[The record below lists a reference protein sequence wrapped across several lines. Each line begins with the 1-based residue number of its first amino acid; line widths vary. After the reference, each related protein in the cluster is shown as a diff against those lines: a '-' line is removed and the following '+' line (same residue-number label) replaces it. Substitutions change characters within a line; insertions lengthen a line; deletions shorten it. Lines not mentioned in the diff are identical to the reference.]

1 MTTDELLTHMHTL
14 LFFGG
19 KWHARAIGPNVFSS
33 GVTAREAM
41 LKALGL
47 SDEPVAEPNSDLF

>member
-1 MTTDELLTHMHTL
+1 MMTTDELLTHMHTL

-41 LKALGL
+41 LKALGM
-47 SDEPVAEPNSDLF
+47 SDEPNSDLF